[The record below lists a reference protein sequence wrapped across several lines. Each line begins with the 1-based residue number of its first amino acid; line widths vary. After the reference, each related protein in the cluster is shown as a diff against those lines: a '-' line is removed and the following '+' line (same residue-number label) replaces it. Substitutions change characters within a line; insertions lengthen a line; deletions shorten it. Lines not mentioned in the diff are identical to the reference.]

1 MSRKVPALLNQTSEI
16 LASTNPETG
25 QPYFPWWVWAITIV
39 AVLAVM
45 AVDLFVVDRDPHEVG
60 PKEAGRW
67 VIFYISLAVVFG
79 LGMWALVDGQHSIE
93 FFSGWITEYSLSV
106 DNLFV
111 FVLIMSSFAVP
122 KIHQHRVLLIGIL
135 IALVLRTIF
144 IAAGSA
150 IISSFQWVFFI
161 FGGFLLYTAWKL
173 AFKKEDEDEEYQE
186 SKLIRT
192 VRKIY
197 PVTDDYHGSK
207 SIVKINGKRWL
218 TPMFIVMLAIGS
230 TDLLF
235 ALDSIPAIF
244 GLTKEPYI
252 VFTANAFALMGLRQL
267 YFLIGGLLDR
277 LVYLSH
283 GLAIILGFIGV
294 KLIFEA
300 MAAVGIDWAPHIGI
314 EISLGV
320 IVGVL
325 LLTTVLSLRKSNKDK
340 ELLARDEAEVAAR
353 LDGDGTTGNA

>member
-1 MSRKVPALLNQTSEI
+1 MSTHAGEI
-16 LASTNPETG
+16 LASINPETG
-25 QPYFPWWVWAITIV
+25 QPYFPWWVWAVTIV
-39 AVLAVM
+39 GVLALM
-45 AVDLFVVDRDPHEVG
+45 AVDLFVVDRDPHEVST
-60 PKEAGRW
+60 KEAARW

-79 LGMWALVDGQHSIE
+79 LGMWVVVDGQHSIE
-93 FFSGWITEYSLSV
+93 FFSGWITEYSLSI

-144 IAAGSA
+144 IALGSA
-150 IISSFQWVFFI
+150 IIASFQWVFFI
-161 FGGFLLYTAWKL
+161 FGAFLLYTAWKL
-173 AFKKEDEDEEYQE
+173 AFKNEEEDEEYQE

-192 VRKIY
+192 VRKVY

-207 SIVKINGKRWL
+207 SVVRIDGKRWL

-300 MAAVGIDWAPHIGI
+300 MAAVGVDWAPHIGI
-314 EISLGV
+314 EVSLGV
-320 IVGVL
+320 IILVL
-325 LLTTVLSLRKSNKDK
+325 AVTTVLSLRKSRN
-340 ELLARDEAEVAAR
+340 DEAARVREEAEIAAR
-353 LDGDGTTGNA
+353 LEGPAAPEQPQR

>member
-1 MSRKVPALLNQTSEI
+1 MLSHASET
-16 LASTNPETG
+16 LASINPETG
-25 QPYFPWWVWAITIV
+25 QPFFPWWIWAITIG
-39 AVLAVM
+39 AVLALM
-45 AVDLFVVDRDPHEVG
+45 AVDLFIVDSDPHEVST
-60 PKEAGRW
+60 KEAGRW
-67 VIFYISLAVVFG
+67 VIFYITLAIIFG

-93 FFSGWITEYSLSV
+93 FFSGWITEYSLSI

-144 IAAGSA
+144 IALGST
-150 IISSFQWVFFI
+150 IIASFQWVFFI
-161 FGGFLLYTAWKL
+161 FGAFLLYTAWKL
-173 AFKKEDEDEEYQE
+173 AFKNDDEDEEYKE
-186 SKLIRT
+186 SKLIRM
-192 VRKIY
+192 VRKAY

-207 SIVKINGKRWL
+207 SIVKIDGKRWL
-218 TPMFIVMLAIGS
+218 TPMFIVMIAIGS

-300 MAAVGIDWAPHIGI
+300 MSAVGIGWAPHIGI
-314 EISLGV
+314 EVSLGV
-320 IVGVL
+320 IILVL
-325 LLTTVLSLRKSNKDK
+325 VITTVLSLRKSRK
-340 ELLARDEAEVAAR
+340 DEAAKALDEAATVAR
-353 LDGDGTTGNA
+353 LEGPTPGEQP